1 MLARSI
7 PCHDHLQEPA
17 CPRGVRWSGGAGW
30 RSHVGDRPAHV
41 AFSREEP
48 SVREPGVELG
58 ISESGLEGGE
68 GLCGCR
74 HQKPPGL

>member
-1 MLARSI
+1 MPQGS
-7 PCHDHLQEPA
+7 EVVG
-17 CPRGVRWSGGAGW
+17 RGRRGGLMW
-30 RSHVGDRPAHV
+30 EDWPVHV
-41 AFSREEP
+41 AFSQEEP

-58 ISESGLEGGE
+58 ISASGLEGGE